1 MSEPTIKA
9 AEAIPVAA
17 FRSALRA
24 FLRTSEELARANG
37 LTPQRHLLLLMIK
50 GAPDGSE
57 HSTVSELAERLQ
69 LTQSTVTELV
79 MRAEHAGLIERERS
93 GVDGRVAHLR
103 LSAEGERRL
112 ARVFKSHEAERQKL
126 RAILTEVE
134 QPAR

>member
-1 MSEPTIKA
+1 
-9 AEAIPVAA
+9 
-17 FRSALRA
+17 
-24 FLRTSEELARANG
+24 LRTSEELARANG

-79 MRAEHAGLIERERS
+79 MRAEHAGLIERKRS

-126 RAILTEVE
+126 RAILTELE